1 MLNLTPT
8 TALSVA
14 KNAEAVNQPGL
25 TALSLQILERTMAWS
40 DQARA
45 HKYETDFKLIEQERR
60 RVAKELHDEV
70 LPHLSRL
77 VRTLQSKE
85 KDLEKDTETKHIVS
99 ALHDLN

>member
-8 TALSVA
+8 TALNVT
-14 KNAEAVNQPGL
+14 KNVEAVKQPGL

-45 HKYETDFKLIEQERR
+45 HKYETEFKLIEQERR

-85 KDLEKDTETKHIVS
+85 KGIEKDAETKKVPP
-99 ALHDLN
+99 